1 MWSCTF
7 LCAIGSGS
15 ASALAAVFGSQDA
28 TVALERA
35 LAQPRQHHDG
45 SSTAGAPAGPSA
57 AIEVKRMGAWAASLH
72 LGTPNH
78 PLSDMVD
85 SNVGSLLLSM
95 LRSNNAV
102 LIEAAADSGLVK
114 CIRDEEFVRKCTLSA
129 VVDAILDAVLATT
142 GSATAGGG
150 SSPGSVA

>member
-1 MWSCTF
+1 
-7 LCAIGSGS
+7 
-15 ASALAAVFGSQDA
+15 
-28 TVALERA
+28 
-35 LAQPRQHHDG
+35 
-45 SSTAGAPAGPSA
+45 
-57 AIEVKRMGAWAASLH
+57 MGAWAASLY

-85 SNVGSLLLSM
+85 SNIGILLLSM